1 MNIET
6 YQRDDYWVFKFREDL
21 GLGSDLSVLKR
32 MFEEKINMGA
42 YKIALAFTKGSYL
55 YTRSIAT
62 LVVCF
67 EMIQERGGQLALINP
82 NKSIRDILAIID
94 FPKLIRV
101 CRNEEE
107 LSLQPVKR
115 KVQSQKIQSQKV

>member
-6 YQRDDYWVFKFREDL
+6 YQKGDYCIFKFKDDI
-21 GLGSDLSVLKR
+21 GLGSDLSALKN
-32 MFEEKINMGA
+32 MFEEKISSGTNNFA
-42 YKIALAFTKGSYL
+42 IAFTKDSYL

-67 EMIQERGGQLALINP
+67 EMVKEHNGQMALISP

-94 FPKLIRV
+94 LPKLIQV
-101 CRNEEE
+101 CHSEEE
-107 LSLQPVKR
+107 LLDHHVMAR
-115 KVQSQKIQSQKV
+115 K